1 MFCTKCGLHI
11 EDDSKFC
18 TGCGTP
24 TDVDCQPTETTVVP
38 QSAKIKDEFDDF
50 NAYHQQP
57 VCAVRTGPSMS
68 WNNFLTSFLLYAGAV
83 SNLILAILVMT
94 GMYFQF
100 MADLAG
106 APSGGFADALREIY
120 LEYSGLKS
128 LNIMTGILL
137 IILAVYAVFARMRL
151 VAFKKD
157 AVFHVPVFYLLSAI
171 LCIVF
176 LQSSAVLWEWNRT
189 SSLLALCC
197 LFPDF
202 CTCCLIPFI
211 ITREEIYSISNF
223 K

>member
-11 EDDSKFC
+11 GDDAKFC

-128 LNIMTGILL
+128 LNIMTGIFL

-151 VAFKKD
+151 VAFRKD

-171 LCIVF
+171 LCIAFFAKFGSIMGMESDFKPFGIVLSVPGF
-176 LQSSAVLWEWNRT
+176 LHVLLNSIYYYKRRN
-189 SSLLALCC
+189 
-197 LFPDF
+197 LF
-202 CTCCLIPFI
+202 
-211 ITREEIYSISNF
+211 N

>member
-11 EDDSKFC
+11 EDDAKFC

-24 TDVDCQPTETTVVP
+24 TDVDCQPAETTVVP
-38 QSAKIKDEFDDF
+38 QSTKRKDEFDDF
-50 NAYHQQP
+50 NTCYHQP
-57 VCAVRTGPSMS
+57 ACAVRTGLSMS

-120 LEYSGLKS
+120 MQYSGLKS
-128 LNIMTGILL
+128 LNIMTGIFL
-137 IILAVYAVFARMRL
+137 IALAVYAVFARMRL
-151 VAFKKD
+151 ASYKKD

-171 LCIVF
+171 LCIAFFTKLDNILEMESAFVTLGIILSIPGF
-176 LQSSAVLWEWNRT
+176 LHVLLNSIYYYKRRN
-189 SSLLALCC
+189 
-197 LFPDF
+197 LF
-202 CTCCLIPFI
+202 
-211 ITREEIYSISNF
+211 N